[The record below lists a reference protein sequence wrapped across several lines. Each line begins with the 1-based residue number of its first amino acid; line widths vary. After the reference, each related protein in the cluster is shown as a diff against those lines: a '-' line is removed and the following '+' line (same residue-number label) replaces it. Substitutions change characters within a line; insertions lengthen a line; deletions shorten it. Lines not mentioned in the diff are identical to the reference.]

1 MKEFTLGKKIY
12 TLAMKQKAFVATI
25 ALLIMMLFSD
35 TNFYT
40 TFNILDMLNSASTL
54 MVVAFGIT
62 LVIIAGGIDLSVGGS
77 LALGG
82 IATIKLMNLG
92 VPIGFAIIGAL
103 LVGAIIGVING
114 YLVVYQ
120 KTEPFIIT
128 LGMWIFLTGL
138 AMQITSAQPI
148 SPTNIQLM
156 MWGNGKA
163 LFGIP
168 NLIIV
173 MVIVFVITYV
183 ILRYTQFGRNCYA
196 IGGDY
201 EVAEYSGI
209 SVKRIKAATYVLSG
223 TLSALAGVMV
233 TAKLNS
239 GSHLFGEQT
248 ALNVI
253 SAVVVGGVSLAGGVG
268 GIPQAAIG
276 LLFITILQNVMN
288 MQGVSPYL
296 QKLIMGLVIVFII
309 ALDSYIR
316 KLKRET
322 V

>member
-1 MKEFTLGKKIY
+1 MNNMTFSKRLY
-12 TLAMKQKAFVATI
+12 TIAVKQKAFIATI
-25 ALLIMMLFSD
+25 VLLILMLFSD
-35 TNFYT
+35 SNFYT
-40 TFNILDMLNSASTL
+40 SYNLLDMLNSASTL

-62 LVIIAGGIDLSVGGS
+62 IVIIAGGIDLSVGG
-77 LALGG
+77 ALSMSG
-82 IATIKLMNLG
+82 IVAIKLMNMN
-92 VPIGFAIIGAL
+92 VPMWLAILLAILTGAL
-103 LVGAIIGVING
+103 IGVVNG

-128 LGMWIFLTGL
+128 LGMSIFLIGL
-138 AMQITSAQPI
+138 GMQITTAQPV
-148 SPTNIQLM
+148 SPKNLDLM
-156 MWGNGKA
+156 MMGNSSY

-168 NLIIV
+168 NLVVV
-173 MVIVFVITYV
+173 MLLVFIGMHVL
-183 ILRYTQFGRNCYA
+183 LRFTQFGRNCYA

-209 SVKRIKAATYVLSG
+209 PVKPIKAATYVISG
-223 TLSALAGVMV
+223 SLSALAGIMV

-276 LLFITILQNVMN
+276 YLFIAILQNVMN
-288 MQGVSPYL
+288 MQGVQPYNQRL
-296 QKLIMGLVIVFII
+296 VLGLVIVLII
-309 ALDSYIR
+309 ALDSYGR
-316 KLKRET
+316 KLKREK